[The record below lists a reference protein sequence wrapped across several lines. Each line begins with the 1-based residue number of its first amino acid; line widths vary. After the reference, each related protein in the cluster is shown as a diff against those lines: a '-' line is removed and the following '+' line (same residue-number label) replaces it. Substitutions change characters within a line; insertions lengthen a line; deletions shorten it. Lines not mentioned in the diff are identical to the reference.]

1 MSNVVL
7 AIAKSSF
14 TIFPCFPPKD
24 AGQGDEE
31 SIRVKM
37 LSDLLP
43 QRCEHCGPGLQSMQ
57 ERVVMEDARS
67 DSGQRRQ
74 DQVGF
79 GRMKIAA
86 GRIHPQSP
94 GASGNG
100 LPGRKSER

>member
-7 AIAKSSF
+7 AIAKSPF
-14 TIFPCFPPKD
+14 TVFPGFTPKD

-37 LSDLLP
+37 LFDLLP
-43 QRCEHCGPGLQSMQ
+43 QRFGHLSSGFQSVQ
-57 ERVVMEDARS
+57 ERVVMEDARG

-79 GRMKIAA
+79 GRMQIAT
-86 GRIHPQSP
+86 GRIHPQGP
-94 GASGNG
+94 RASRNG
-100 LPGRKSER
+100 LPG